1 MDQLSQKDLQ
11 LHMSIL
17 GWILIGTHAIGLVIG
32 GFVFFLL
39 TGIGAAVGDSVAFG
53 VLSVT
58 GTAVGLLIAL
68 LALPGVLAGY
78 GLLTRKSWGRL
89 LALVVSV
96 LGLFNFP
103 VGTIIGVYALWVLLQ
118 QEAPYYFATE

>member
-11 LHMSIL
+11 LHVSVL
-17 GWILIGTHAIGLVIG
+17 GWILIVTHAIGLVIAA
-32 GFVFFLL
+32 FVFFLL
-39 TGIGAAVGDSVAFG
+39 TGIGAAAGDSVAFG
-53 VLSVT
+53 VLSIT
-58 GTAVGLLIAL
+58 GTAVGLLIAV

-89 LALVVSV
+89 LALVVAV

-103 VGTIIGVYALWVLLQ
+103 IGTVIGVYALWVLLQ
-118 QEAPYYFATE
+118 QEASYYFAA